1 MYSAGDDKL
10 TKREA
15 LAAPME
21 FARMSERLSAMNDK
35 NWRPR
40 TEALTKDSPA
50 PEEGVSQEDAVTD
63 VEVSDELS
71 TEEQN
76 LEDGQS
82 GEQLLTD
89 PRVSSNGTEPVGT
102 EAPSWAAD
110 AAAAAASWQAE
121 HPDSS

>member
-1 MYSAGDDKL
+1 MYSSGDDTL
-10 TKREA
+10 TKRDA

-21 FARMSERLSAMNDK
+21 FARMNERLSAMNDK

-50 PEEGVSQEDAVTD
+50 PDNSVSQEDAVTD
-63 VEVSDELS
+63 VEVNDDLS

-82 GEQLLTD
+82 GEQLLTS
-89 PRVSSNGTEPVGT
+89 PTNGTSTEP
-102 EAPSWAAD
+102 PSWAAD

>member
-1 MYSAGDDKL
+1 
-10 TKREA
+10 
-15 LAAPME
+15 ME
-21 FARMSERLSAMNDK
+21 FARMNERLSAMNDK

-50 PEEGVSQEDAVTD
+50 PDNSVSQEDAVTD
-63 VEVSDELS
+63 VEVNDDLS

-82 GEQLLTD
+82 GEQLLTS
-89 PRVSSNGTEPVGT
+89 PTNGTSTEP
-102 EAPSWAAD
+102 PSWAAD